1 MENTEK
7 QNSPFY
13 NFGIKNFL
21 TKDSSMFYDIAS
33 YSKICLCI
41 YKVNTN
47 GKSPFLEF
55 LLLNNGYGLLNLP
68 NIPFSNSI
76 DKDNLVSYSKVFLS
90 GILNITIFEDLNNN
104 LSFDGFYEY
113 KENLY
118 MFFDIT
124 KCNINIDETYSAS
137 HTRFALVDEIVNHKH
152 VCNIPIWVE
161 TIDFFIKNESINF
174 LFDENNERYETP
186 IVGYV
191 GKKTPELL
199 NFTYIFGESRQ
210 DKLHIFGSNYYFTDF
225 NNAVKQAGWSN
236 DNKPEYSFNKLIT
249 DNEHGRYIK
258 SGIVRFALF
267 TGKTKY
273 IENEIDI
280 ENDDSS
286 IKKDRLNDITLNDNY
301 EKMTLRISDHD
312 SNWSK
317 THDSLYLGKLE
328 LDDGSFIKEY
338 PIIVTSNYNQ
348 QVSLSLHYLNKSTL
362 GNEFNSHSDY
372 AIL

>member
-1 MENTEK
+1 MENNQK
-7 QNSPFY
+7 QISSFY

-21 TKDSSMFYDIAS
+21 TKDINMFYDIGS

-47 GKSPFLEF
+47 GKFPFLEF

-104 LSFDGFYEY
+104 LGFDGFYEY

-137 HTRFALVDEIVNHKH
+137 HTRFALVDEIVNHKN

-174 LFDENNERYETP
+174 LFDENNEKYETP

-191 GKKTPELL
+191 GKKTPEQL
-199 NFTYIFGESRQ
+199 NFTHIFGEPRQ

-225 NNAVKQAGWSN
+225 KNAVKQAGWSN
-236 DNKPEYSFNKLIT
+236 NNKPEYLFNKLIT

-267 TGKTKY
+267 IGKTKY

-280 ENDDSS
+280 ENDNSS
-286 IKKDRLNDITLNDNY
+286 IKKDRLNDTTLNSNY

-312 SNWSK
+312 SVWTK

-348 QVSLSLHYLNKSTL
+348 QVSLTLHYLNKSKL
-362 GNEFNSHSDY
+362 GNEFDSHSDY

>member
-1 MENTEK
+1 MENSE
-7 QNSPFY
+7 NLSSPFY

-21 TKDSSMFYDIAS
+21 TKDSSMFYDIGS

-41 YKVNTN
+41 YKINTS
-47 GKSPFLEF
+47 GKFPFLEF
-55 LLLNNGYGLLNLP
+55 LLLNNGYGLLNFP

-76 DKDNLVSYSKVFLS
+76 DKDNLFSYSKVFLS
-90 GILNITIFEDLNNN
+90 GILNINIFEDFNNN
-104 LSFDGFYEY
+104 LSFDGFYEHN
-113 KENLY
+113 ENLY

-124 KCNINIDETYSAS
+124 KCAINVDETYSSS
-137 HTRFALVDEIVNHKH
+137 HIRFALVDEIINHKN

-161 TIDFFIKNESINF
+161 TIDFFIKNESISF

-191 GKKTPELL
+191 GKKTPELV
-199 NFTYIFGESRQ
+199 NFTYIFGEPRQ
-210 DKLHIFGSNYYFTDF
+210 SKLNIFGSNYYFTDF
-225 NNAVKQAGWSN
+225 NNAVKQAGWSH

-249 DNEHGRYIK
+249 DNEYGRYAK
-258 SGIVRFALF
+258 GGIVRFALF

-273 IENEIDI
+273 IENEIDVQ
-280 ENDDSS
+280 NDNSS
-286 IKKDRLNDITLNDNY
+286 IKKDRLNDNTLNNNY

-312 SNWSK
+312 SVWSK

-348 QVSLSLHYLNKSTL
+348 QVSLSLHYLNKSKL
-362 GNEFNSHSDY
+362 GNKFNSGSDY